1 MFPLSRNAC
10 FFNNPITVRAVIVF
24 PEPDSP
30 TIPSISPSY
39 TENEIPFTTSCP
51 ASRSSK
57 RMVRFS
63 TFSIIFHLQI
73 DLESLLLTIQ
83 LQEQVI
89 LKIVL
94 EKLHT
99 TDHLPNKS
107 VILTTFFQVKHLVAV
122 LRFPDN

>member
-10 FFNNPITVRAVIVF
+10 FFNNPITARAVIVF

-30 TIPSISPSY
+30 TIPSISPSF
-39 TENEIPFTTSCP
+39 TEKEIPFTTSCP

-122 LRFPDN
+122 LRFQDN